1 VADDVAQQIRAG
13 FKQVNMAGVLA
24 LCSHPNCAVGWV
36 SPMFRII
43 ALTAMVAGPSITAQ
57 AADTTLTLA
66 CQGTET
72 SQWGSRPKSS
82 EKVNIGIIVDLQKK
96 TVTGLSDS
104 YPLTIESITD
114 TMITF
119 SGQEGGW
126 DKKSSLAWSMYG
138 TLDRITGSLV
148 ASSSRYEA
156 PKNELSY
163 DLKCKP
169 AQRMF

>member
-1 VADDVAQQIRAG
+1 MLRT
-13 FKQVNMAGVLA
+13 
-24 LCSHPNCAVGWV
+24 CSCG
-36 SPMFRII
+36 I
-43 ALTAMVAGPSITAQ
+43 ASIVMVTIGLVIAQ

-72 SQWGSRPKSS
+72 SQWGSGPKSS
-82 EKVNIGIIVDLQKK
+82 ERVNIGIVVDLQKK

-104 YPLTIESITD
+104 YPLTIETVTD
-114 TMITF
+114 TMISF
-119 SGQEGGW
+119 SGSEGTW
-126 DKKSSLAWSMYG
+126 DKKDLAWSMYG

>member
-1 VADDVAQQIRAG
+1 MKGWLQAG
-13 FKQVNMAGVLA
+13 EHGGVLA

-36 SPMFRII
+36 CPMLRII

-72 SQWGSRPKSS
+72 SQWGSGPKSS

-96 TVTGLSDS
+96 TVTGLSDN
-104 YPLTIESITD
+104 PLTIETVTD
-114 TMITF
+114 TMISF
-119 SGQEGGW
+119 SGQEGSW
-126 DKKSSLAWSMYG
+126 DKKGLAWNMYG
-138 TLDRITGSLV
+138 TLDRITGSLG

>member
-1 VADDVAQQIRAG
+1 
-13 FKQVNMAGVLA
+13 
-24 LCSHPNCAVGWV
+24 
-36 SPMFRII
+36 
-43 ALTAMVAGPSITAQ
+43 
-57 AADTTLTLA
+57 
-66 CQGTET
+66 QGTET

-82 EKVNIGIIVDLQKK
+82 ERVNIGIIVDLQKK
-96 TVTGLSDS
+96 TVTGLSHDL
-104 YPLTIESITD
+104 PLTIESLTE
-114 TMITF
+114 TMISF
-119 SGQEGGW
+119 HGVRG
-126 DKKSSLAWSMYG
+126 SSDNKGLAWSMYG